1 MATDSV
7 TAFLSKVLQ
16 AKRNRKNTSCR
27 CPEMCVD
34 PGDLGSTDAHGRPL
48 EDYGLLPVEL
58 RHLGNL
64 WL

>member
-1 MATDSV
+1 
-7 TAFLSKVLQ
+7 
-16 AKRNRKNTSCR
+16 
-27 CPEMCVD
+27 MCVD